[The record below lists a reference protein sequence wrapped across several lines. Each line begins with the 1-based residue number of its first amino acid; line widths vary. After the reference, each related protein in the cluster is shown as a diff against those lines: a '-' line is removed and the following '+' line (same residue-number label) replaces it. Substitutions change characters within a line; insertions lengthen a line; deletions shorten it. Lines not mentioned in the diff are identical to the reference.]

1 MAHCRTTTFQFILQI
16 GLVPSGERRISRL
29 LSWHVDWFEHAGRGM
44 TKKDQVYISP
54 FYIFHL
60 LHDIQLSHHLSML
73 RSAHHMARRKG
84 QIYKNSQQNHYQNRC
99 LQSTHRMEDT
109 VPKTSLVWRNREKLF
124 ESSRFEL
131 RYEVQSWKSHRK
143 RWSRTKWIISCWNEV
158 YQWIGYFPWFPWTRA
173 MVAVEINYGFHGK
186 QPWLPYKLTV
196 QCSKRVLKLSE
207 KSYNRKVVHI
217 VSVHSETNLN
227 KSNVHQLEN
236 QRLEIS
242 RKIRDRILSI
252 RWTAIKKRKIHVQHN
267 ITHDLAT
274 DRFSWRMRNHTT

>member
-1 MAHCRTTTFQFILQI
+1 
-16 GLVPSGERRISRL
+16 
-29 LSWHVDWFEHAGRGM
+29 
-44 TKKDQVYISP
+44 
-54 FYIFHL
+54 
-60 LHDIQLSHHLSML
+60 
-73 RSAHHMARRKG
+73 
-84 QIYKNSQQNHYQNRC
+84 
-99 LQSTHRMEDT
+99 
-109 VPKTSLVWRNREKLF
+109 
-124 ESSRFEL
+124 
-131 RYEVQSWKSHRK
+131 
-143 RWSRTKWIISCWNEV
+143 
-158 YQWIGYFPWFPWTRA
+158 

-252 RWTAIKKRKIHVQHN
+252 R
-267 ITHDLAT
+267 
-274 DRFSWRMRNHTT
+274 